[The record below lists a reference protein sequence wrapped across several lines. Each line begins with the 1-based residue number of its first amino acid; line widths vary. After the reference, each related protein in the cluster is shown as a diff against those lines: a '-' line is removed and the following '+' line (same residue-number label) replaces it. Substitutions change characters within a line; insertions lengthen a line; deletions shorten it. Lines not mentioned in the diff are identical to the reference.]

1 MKIFDRLS
9 DIERHVGCSITIPDW
24 YVGEYWLIFE
34 SDEPYTYRFV
44 DYSADIDIHKNSD
57 YSKDWLVLNPN
68 TFYKTLLSNINMEQY
83 ITSYKHLI
91 GCEVCHQVGTSLYT
105 NIITSVSDCN
115 PFGTSG
121 VVHDARGL
129 YENQLPF
136 NLLKFYLDENA
147 TGTYEEYMQLHYP
160 EYEHVWSKQL

>member
-1 MKIFDRLS
+1 MKEYDVNHLKLLVNGEHINL
-9 DIERHVGCSITIPDW
+9 GC
-24 YVGEYWLIFE
+24 
-34 SDEPYTYRFV
+34 FV
-44 DYSADIDIHKNSD
+44 EIL
-57 YSKDWLVLNPN
+57 KDKAVD
-68 TFYKTLLSNINMEQY
+68 MEQY
-83 ITSYKHLI
+83 IASYKHLI
-91 GCEVCHQVGTSLYT
+91 GCEVCHQVDTSLCT

-115 PFGTSG
+115 PFGASG

-147 TGTYEEYMQLHYP
+147 TGTYKEYMQLHYP

>member
-1 MKIFDRLS
+1 MYEL
-9 DIERHVGCSITIPDW
+9 IEHLKMS
-24 YVGEYWLIFE
+24 EYI
-34 SDEPYTYRFV
+34 
-44 DYSADIDIHKNSD
+44 A
-57 YSKDWLVLNPN
+57 
-68 TFYKTLLSNINMEQY
+68 
-83 ITSYKHLI
+83 SYKHLI
-91 GCEVCHQVGTSLYT
+91 GCEVCHQVGTSLCT

-136 NLLKFYLDENA
+136 NLLKFYLGENA

-160 EYEHVWSKQL
+160 EYEYVWKHQL

>member
-1 MKIFDRLS
+1 MKKYDVNHLKLMVNGEHS
-9 DIERHVGCSITIPDW
+9 NLGCCVD
-24 YVGEYWLIFE
+24 LI
-34 SDEPYTYRFV
+34 
-44 DYSADIDIHKNSD
+44 
-57 YSKDWLVLNPN
+57 KDKP
-68 TFYKTLLSNINMEQY
+68 INMEKY
-83 ITSYKHLI
+83 IASYKHLI
-91 GCEVCHQVGTSLYT
+91 GCEVCHQEGTSLCT
-105 NIITSVSDCN
+105 NIITSVSDCH

-160 EYEHVWSKQL
+160 EYEHIWKQQL

>member
-1 MKIFDRLS
+1 MK
-9 DIERHVGCSITIPDW
+9 E
-24 YVGEYWLIFE
+24 
-34 SDEPYTYRFV
+34 
-44 DYSADIDIHKNSD
+44 
-57 YSKDWLVLNPN
+57 
-68 TFYKTLLSNINMEQY
+68 INMEQY
-83 ITSYKHLI
+83 IASYKHLT

-136 NLLKFYLDENA
+136 NLLKFYLDEENL
-147 TGTYEEYMQLHYP
+147 GTYKEYMQLHYP
-160 EYEHVWSKQL
+160 EYIHVWKHQL

>member
-1 MKIFDRLS
+1 MK
-9 DIERHVGCSITIPDW
+9 E
-24 YVGEYWLIFE
+24 
-34 SDEPYTYRFV
+34 
-44 DYSADIDIHKNSD
+44 
-57 YSKDWLVLNPN
+57 
-68 TFYKTLLSNINMEQY
+68 INMEQY
-83 ITSYKHLI
+83 IASYEHLI

-136 NLLKFYLDENA
+136 NLLKFYLDDE
-147 TGTYEEYMQLHYP
+147 TLGTYEEYMQLHYP
-160 EYEHVWSKQL
+160 EYEHVWKHQL

>member
-1 MKIFDRLS
+1 MKFFKNFDEFNNWNYDNCQAKLVDVFTGSGNNFVVLDRISGSLY
-9 DIERHVGCSITIPDW
+9 CNPK
-24 YVGEYWLIFE
+24 YFE
-34 SDEPYTYRFV
+34 T
-44 DYSADIDIHKNSD
+44 DIDAKI
-57 YSKDWLVLNPN
+57 YAKDNFILQRVVIML
-68 TFYKTLLSNINMEQY
+68 FDMEQY
-83 ITSYKHLI
+83 IASYKHII

-136 NLLKFYLDENA
+136 NLLKFYLDDETLGA
-147 TGTYEEYMQLHYP
+147 YEEYMKLHYP
-160 EYEHVWSKQL
+160 EYEQIWRKHL